1 MTVEKSEFFK
11 VKEYRREKAEISH
24 NKKISFIVGGPC
36 IK

>member
-11 VKEYRREKAEISH
+11 QKNREGKKAEISH
-24 NKKISFIVGGPC
+24 NKNISFIVGGPC

>member
-11 VKEYRREKAEISH
+11 VKEYRREKSRNIH

>member
-11 VKEYRREKAEISH
+11 QKNREEKKAEMSH
-24 NKKISFIVGGPC
+24 NKKISFIVGGPS